1 MTTYPHR
8 GEVLV
13 NSVIDCEFP
22 SMDIFAAF
30 SAFSLNN
37 LRGAEVLEDTDNQLQ
52 RLSQAFGGRDA
63 CGQKLRSQFQYLR
76 PVAVAIWKE
85 RGVTA
90 AEAWSLALQRV
101 LQSSFLRKLHP
112 MDELRK
118 IIIEWRT
125 YLATTAGVE
134 QGFAKTRWGIRRQQ
148 LAASESMEN
157 VVCKLLLDFRP
168 NEESEVVKGAR
179 GIWAAMYGE
188 ARQSPKLPRVHKGK
202 PIKKKL
208 GRSEASWLRDRRAA
222 VAQAATQAPDFEGLT
237 QRVKAKGLPS
247 TAEKELAFQDR
258 KRAKRQS
265 ESYHNGHLL
274 AHEITESVRTA
285 AAEHAENTRKADRS
299 WQVAEEKTHKLLTRG
314 STMSSQDLRGKRVY
328 IDATL
333 DTGDLRIAAARA
345 GLLRVSDR
353 ISAEV
358 FLVPD
363 PVNMS
368 ARVRYVAMLVG
379 GYVTNN
385 LFESVH
391 AVSLAFKPALAIR
404 RTLYVSEA
412 FRQGKPTIFGIM
424 RSLVSHWPGSKWNL
438 VESTHTATFVG
449 LSQSARV
456 KQDVLAL
463 VTRKEAKEHAHKHST
478 QLHIYSETV

>member
-1 MTTYPHR
+1 M
-8 GEVLV
+8 V

-30 SAFSLNN
+30 SAFSLNH
-37 LRGAEVLEDTDNQLQ
+37 LRGPEVLEDTGNQLQ
-52 RLSQAFGGRDA
+52 RLSQAFGGLDA
-63 CGQKLRSQFQYLR
+63 CGQKLRSQFEYLR
-76 PVAVAIWKE
+76 PVALAIWKE

-168 NEESEVVKGAR
+168 SEESEVVKGAR
-179 GIWAAMYGE
+179 SIWAAVYGE

-202 PIKKKL
+202 PIKKL

-222 VAQAATQAPDFEGLT
+222 VARAATQPPDFEGLT

-265 ESYHNGHLL
+265 ESYHKGHLL
-274 AHEITESVRTA
+274 DHEITESVRTA
-285 AAEHAENTRKADRS
+285 AAEHAEKTRKADRS
-299 WQVAEEKTHKLLTRG
+299 WQVAEEKTQKLLTRG

-328 IDATL
+328 LDATL

-358 FLVPD
+358 FLVID

-368 ARVRYVAMLVG
+368 ARVRCVAMLVG

-391 AVSLAFKPALAIR
+391 TVSLAFKPALTIK

-412 FRQGKPTIFGIM
+412 FRQGKPTIFGII
-424 RSLVSHWPGSKWNL
+424 RSLVTHWPGSKWNL

-449 LSQSARV
+449 LNQSARV
-456 KQDVLAL
+456 KQDVVAL
-463 VTRKEAKEHAHKHST
+463 VTRKEAKERAHKHST
-478 QLHIYSETV
+478 PLDIYAQTV